1 MSSDFLLRLLVPAFL
16 LASCSVKED
25 RTDCPCLL
33 SLDLTGIPV
42 LPVMLEVT
50 GEDGYAYTQVV
61 HGDTVIVLPVPKGR
75 VTVSA
80 VGGALSEGD
89 GSIRIPSGEEAPPLY
104 LFHRVVSTEAEQ
116 YSLPVHLR
124 KQFCSLELTFSGPP
138 GFGPPFE
145 VEVDGRVNGWESD
158 GSPSEG
164 EFSRRLLPGSDG
176 NAVLR
181 LPRQADDSLVMH
193 IVFLDQVV
201 RTFALGSYIE
211 SAGYDW
217 EAQDLED
224 LTLQV
229 DISVTGVALTSD
241 FWGRSEEMEIW
252 I

>member
-1 MSSDFLLRLLVPAFL
+1 MSSDLILRLLVPAFL

-42 LPVMLEVT
+42 LPVVLDVT

-61 HGDTVIVLPVPKGR
+61 HGDTVVVLPVPKGR

-104 LFHRVVSTEAEQ
+104 LFHREVSAEGEQ
-116 YSLPVHLR
+116 IILPVHLR
-124 KQFCSLELTFSGPP
+124 KQYCRLELTFSGPP

-145 VEVDGRVNGWESD
+145 VEVDGRVDGWESD

-164 EFSRRLLPGSDG
+164 DFSHRILPGADG

-181 LPRQADDSLVMH
+181 LPRQGDDSLVMH

-201 RTFALGSYIE
+201 RTFALGAYIE

-217 EAQDLED
+217 DAQDLKD
-224 LTLQV
+224 LALKV
-229 DISVTGVALTSD
+229 DISVTGVALTSE

>member
-1 MSSDFLLRLLVPAFL
+1 MSSDLLLRLLIPAFL
-16 LASCSVKED
+16 LASCSVKEE

-42 LPVMLEVT
+42 RPIVLDVT
-50 GEDGYAYTQVV
+50 GEGYAYTQVV
-61 HGDTVIVLPVPKGR
+61 HEDTVVVLPVPKGE

-104 LFHRVVSTEAEQ
+104 LFHRVISADAEQ
-116 YSLPVHLR
+116 FILPVRLR
-124 KQFCSLELTFSGPP
+124 KQFCSLELSFSGPP
-138 GFGPPFE
+138 GYGPPFE
-145 VEVDGRVNGWESD
+145 VEVDGRVDGWESD

-164 EFSRRLLPGSDG
+164 DFSHRILPGTDG

-181 LPRQADDSLVMH
+181 LPRQGDDSLVMH
-193 IVFLDQVV
+193 IVFFDQVV

-211 SAGYDW
+211 AAGYDW
-217 EAQDLED
+217 NAMDLED
-224 LTLQV
+224 LSLKV
-229 DISVTGVALTSD
+229 DISVTGVALTMD
-241 FWGRSEEMEIW
+241 FWGRSEEKEIW